1 MFLDPPYGAGL
12 LPRALAALA
21 DQGWFAPR
29 AILCLEMQAD
39 ETLDLQYEVLA
50 DRKHGAARLLVLR
63 AA

>member
-1 MFLDPPYGAGL
+1 MS
-12 LPRALAALA
+12 LPLFALAALA

-39 ETLDLQYEVLA
+39 ETLDLPHEVLA